1 MSAGRAGDHVGVDGQ
16 ALKFLSRHVEGL
28 SRGSDAVAGLPG
40 HFHGVDGMVGV
51 VQRVEDVFQELDG
64 LVELHADVIRVHSR
78 SDNVRIKRGGPLQH
92 LKSYEVDG
100 LVLRTGSANF
110 SASGEN
116 DQDNDL
122 VVDRDPAD
130 AARFEAKSEKMWS
143 AAAPMIEFAPAIKA
157 LEPRG

>member
-1 MSAGRAGDHVGVDGQ
+1 
-16 ALKFLSRHVEGL
+16 
-28 SRGSDAVAGLPG
+28 
-40 HFHGVDGMVGV
+40 
-51 VQRVEDVFQELDG
+51 
-64 LVELHADVIRVHSR
+64 
-78 SDNVRIKRGGPLQH
+78 VRIKRGGPLQH